1 MGCYELLTRRPVLP
15 KRAYSMEIV
24 SLLLLMM
31 MIVEE
36 SVLIVCCKLKGD
48 PTYVALYN
56 NP

>member
-31 MIVEE
+31 MIVEK